1 MLLVIS
7 ALGLVF
13 VALIGLRTVVPL
25 EYRDE
30 IIEWSAAHD
39 LDPAWVAS
47 IIRCESNFQPD
58 AVSPAGAIG
67 LMQIMPETGEWI
79 AEQIPWPAPSSV
91 QLQDTE
97 TSIALGTWYLR
108 YLLNRFET
116 ADAAL
121 MAYNAGPSHADRWQ
135 GNRELAFTE
144 TQQFIRRIHLC
155 LPIYRAYF
163 SALWLIDLIPAV
175 RVSY

>member
-79 AEQIPWPAPSSV
+79 AE
-91 QLQDTE
+91 
-97 TSIALGTWYLR
+97 
-108 YLLNRFET
+108 
-116 ADAAL
+116 
-121 MAYNAGPSHADRWQ
+121 
-135 GNRELAFTE
+135 
-144 TQQFIRRIHLC
+144 
-155 LPIYRAYF
+155 
-163 SALWLIDLIPAV
+163 
-175 RVSY
+175 